1 MRETTGQHSLL
12 TYITQIF
19 YCILI
24 KANVVVAMN
33 TLLKLFV
40 PFLLLSSGESW

>member
-12 TYITQIF
+12 TYITFF